1 MLFSSQILFANF
13 DDVGKGIWSI
23 FIFIHFLQGNVENNS
38 VRYMGD
44 VLLSGDFFFVD
55 NFWELKSVE
64 IMMDIMIEIERG
76 SFLLRIE

>member
-1 MLFSSQILFANF
+1 M
-13 DDVGKGIWSI
+13 GGC
-23 FIFIHFLQGNVENNS
+23 FIIA
-38 VRYMGD
+38 
-44 VLLSGDFFFVD
+44 GDFFFVD